1 MVLLSHTGGRKLPNS
16 KNTNRTMTTHATR
29 YQLMGGTSRNIKI
42 REEYNPLFV
51 VRENKKG
58 DVQKMNATNLET
70 LRECEEAI
78 LDGAGVISGMVLC
91 GAPTQIIK
99 ITAESIAG
107 LIAVR
112 NALQI
117 EINAWMTSTKEEKQ

>member
-1 MVLLSHTGGRKLPNS
+1 
-16 KNTNRTMTTHATR
+16 MTTHATR
-29 YQLMGGTSRNIKI
+29 YQLRGGTRRNIKI
-42 REEYNPLFV
+42 REGYNPLFV
-51 VRENKKG
+51 VGENKKG

-99 ITAESIAG
+99 ITAESIAQILG
-107 LIAVR
+107 EVCLSPADFQKVR
-112 NALQI
+112 KRIQEQL
-117 EINAWMTSTKEEKQ
+117 

>member
-58 DVQKMNATNLET
+58 VLKMNATNLET
-70 LRECEEAI
+70 IRECEEAI

>member
-1 MVLLSHTGGRKLPNS
+1 
-16 KNTNRTMTTHATR
+16 
-29 YQLMGGTSRNIKI
+29 MGGTRRNIKI
-42 REEYNPLFV
+42 REGYNPLFV
-51 VRENKKG
+51 VGKNKKG

>member
-1 MVLLSHTGGRKLPNS
+1 
-16 KNTNRTMTTHATR
+16 
-29 YQLMGGTSRNIKI
+29 MGGTRRNIKI
-42 REEYNPLFV
+42 REGYSPLFV
-51 VRENKKG
+51 VGENKKG

>member
-1 MVLLSHTGGRKLPNS
+1 
-16 KNTNRTMTTHATR
+16 
-29 YQLMGGTSRNIKI
+29 MGGTRRNIKI
-42 REEYNPLFV
+42 REGNNPLFV
-51 VRENKKG
+51 VGENKKG

-70 LRECEEAI
+70 IRECEEAI

>member
-1 MVLLSHTGGRKLPNS
+1 MHGSIITHRGGASSPTA

-78 LDGAGVISGMVLC
+78 LDGAGVIFWN
-91 GAPTQIIK
+91 GALRCSDTNHQNNGRIHRWFNRC
-99 ITAESIAG
+99 A
-107 LIAVR
+107 
-112 NALQI
+112 
-117 EINAWMTSTKEEKQ
+117 